1 MRQLTPQGRLD
12 AVLSAQAVIPSEGP
26 VGLAVSGGSD
36 SLALLHLTHNWAAPR
51 GVRLLVLTVDHRLR
65 AEAAG
70 EAQAVCAIARA
81 LGHDHQT
88 LAWAAPQARQSA
100 ARRARHALLARALR
114 GAGGRLLLTGHT
126 ACDQAETVLMR
137 IRQGSGW
144 YGLAGMREVSL
155 SPVWPEGQG
164 IRIVRPLIG
173 ETRAG
178 LRDGLL
184 ALGQAW
190 FDDPSND
197 NLAFERI
204 RMRRLLGRLPGLQ
217 ARILALQKGFAV
229 LRAIEERALA
239 CWLEASV
246 RLDTGQV
253 LADFSTLPPE
263 RAARALGLL
272 VQCVSGRE
280 TAPRSEALAALA
292 SRILCPE
299 GFAGA
304 TLGGVRLRPVRGR
317 IALSAEAVRITK
329 PPGEAEIAA
338 RLTAF
343 RAVFLNLTQDFAA
356 GSGKESFL
364 REEAPIL
371 KKEFPLLCE
380 NRDECP

>member
-1 MRQLTPQGRLD
+1 VRQLNPQDRLD
-12 AVLSAQAVIPSEGP
+12 AVLGALPVIASEGP

-36 SLALLHLTHNWAAPR
+36 SLALLHLTHTWAAPR
-51 GVRLLVLTVDHRLR
+51 GIRLLVLTVDHRLR

-70 EAQAVCAIARA
+70 EAETVSGIARA
-81 LGHDHQT
+81 LGHGHQT
-88 LAWAAPQARQSA
+88 LVWAAPQARQSA
-100 ARRARHALLARALR
+100 ARRARHALMARALR
-114 GAGGRLLLTGHT
+114 AAGGRLLLTGHT

-144 YGLAGMREVSL
+144 YGLAGMRQVSL

-164 IRIVRPLIG
+164 IRMVRPLIG

-178 LRDGLL
+178 LRDRLL
-184 ALGQAW
+184 AMGQAW
-190 FDDPSND
+190 VDDPSND

-217 ARILALQKGFAV
+217 ARILDLQRGFAV

-239 CWLEASV
+239 RWLEASV
-246 RLDTGQV
+246 RVDTGQV
-253 LADFSTLPPE
+253 LADFSSLPTE

-272 VQCVSGRE
+272 LQCVSGRE
-280 TAPRSEALAALA
+280 TAPRSEALTALA
-292 SRILCPE
+292 SRILDPE

-317 IALSAEAVRITK
+317 TALSAEAACLAN

-343 RAVFLNLTQDFAA
+343 RAVFLNLPQDFAA

-371 KKEFPLLCE
+371 NARHPPALREP
-380 NRDECP
+380 R